1 MLPSRRRTQ
10 TQPISPFMNNPSTS
24 TVNQLTEQMPQG
36 METMHMPIGAPVHG
50 MQQPMYAQASVHGMP
65 QLMYAQAPVHGML
78 QGMQQSQQQ
87 NYLQYLNAN
96 SSNNAELQ
104 IFLDKFIEKMIYRIL
119 RYINKFY
126 LQEIIGESDI
136 TLDCVNNIRKF
147 IIYLW
152 IIFSFH
158 SNIKDS
164 LIGFDSYKLKFLEYF
179 NRWFKTNHFAQR
191 TTLKSGALK
200 NGYRDNQTLS
210 VFDIADEMHDNK
222 FTRLITTIELDAKL
236 IPAIY
241 NIIGYIRQNNYQ
253 ILSIMFDSKYKVMRN
268 NYNSAVKVGNFIV
281 VNSII
286 INTNYGEN
294 VIEYIKQHAI
304 NYIVD
309 ITNHTKIENIYFDTD
324 MIPVPIKIIDFI
336 PVKQINNQLV
346 SIYNYDDIIVADI
359 DEENLRVNEN
369 ISTEIKQYFK
379 GIVYKG
385 NTIYEHEFNQNA
397 QSTIEDSKLQF
408 PLYVIQE

>member
-1 MLPSRRRTQ
+1 MLPSRRKTQ

-36 METMHMPIGAPVHG
+36 METMHMPIGA
-50 MQQPMYAQASVHGMP
+50 SVHGMP
-65 QLMYAQAPVHGML
+65 QLMYAQAPVYGML

-136 TLDCVNNIRKF
+136 TLDSVNNIRKF

-200 NGYRDNQTLS
+200 NGYRDNQTLP
-210 VFDIADEMHDNK
+210 VFDIADQMHDNK

-241 NIIGYIRQNNYQ
+241 NIIEYMRQNNYQ

-268 NYNSAVKVGNFIV
+268 NYNSAVKVGNFLV
-281 VNSII
+281 II
-286 INTNYGEN
+286 AFINNNNYSNN
-294 VIEYIKQHAI
+294 VINNIDDNNKI
-304 NYIVD
+304 D
-309 ITNHTKIENIYFDTD
+309 ISNHTKIENIYFDTD

-336 PVKQINNQLV
+336 PVRQINNQLV
-346 SIYNYDDIIVADI
+346 SIYNYDDIIVANI

>member
-36 METMHMPIGAPVHG
+36 METMHMPIGAPVYG
-50 MQQPMYAQASVHGMP
+50 MPQPMYAQA
-65 QLMYAQAPVHGML
+65 PVQGML

-119 RYINKFY
+119 RYINNFY

-136 TLDCVNNIRKF
+136 TPDSVNNIRKF

-268 NYNSAVKVGNFIV
+268 NYNSAVKVGNFLV
-281 VNSII
+281 II
-286 INTNYGEN
+286 AFINNNNYSNN
-294 VIEYIKQHAI
+294 VINNIDDNNKI
-304 NYIVD
+304 D
-309 ITNHTKIENIYFDTD
+309 ISNHTKIENIYFDTD

-379 GIVYKG
+379 GIVYRDTTEYK
-385 NTIYEHEFNQNA
+385 HEFNSDA
-397 QSTIEDSKLQF
+397 DSAIEASQLQF
-408 PLYVIQE
+408 PLYVIKE